1 MVISDSR
8 SMKIEDTRPH
18 DLGFG
23 SYTTSLPPHS
33 MGQASHMSS
42 LDSINGEKDF
52 TFRWKELQST
62 VVIIFNLLQIVT
74 RKENFDMFIHTLAV
88 TA

>member
-1 MVISDSR
+1 
-8 SMKIEDTRPH
+8 
-18 DLGFG
+18 
-23 SYTTSLPPHS
+23 

-42 LDSINGEKDF
+42 LDSINGGKDF
-52 TFRWKELQST
+52 TFIWEELQST

-74 RKENFDMFIHTLAV
+74 RKENFDMFIHTLAI

>member
-1 MVISDSR
+1 
-8 SMKIEDTRPH
+8 
-18 DLGFG
+18 
-23 SYTTSLPPHS
+23 

-52 TFRWKELQST
+52 TFRWEELQST

-74 RKENFDMFIHTLAV
+74 RKENFDVYTYTCYNGIDLGLWSWQMSLNRIGTNSLGML
-88 TA
+88 